1 MGFQIIPQADPKIS
15 AGRRFSDAI
24 GAGLE
29 TGGQMMQQYQQ
40 KELQK
45 QQMQQENQAAK
56 RMGVDLSGISD
67 PKTRQEIVS
76 LALQGQNQL
85 ALEGKKQGAP
95 QKPLTLLQQSQK
107 NLADER
113 LKALQSNQSL
123 FKSLTGQQSTEMQQQ
138 GQENPQM
145 EGQEQ
150 GQSQQGVFDI
160 SKVPEDKLRQIAAFK
175 GQPGQE
181 GILGNIA
188 QSELDKRED
197 IKKQDR
203 QIQLNKDKLGLSR
216 DNDILKQT
224 DSFRNMLPSEDASL
238 EMMRDSLINGDQ
250 SFFSGNNLA
259 EKTGLEWFRDAAG
272 GQFKTGSK
280 TFLINNV
287 SKFGA
292 RPNQYIEQQM
302 ADALAKVGRSRA
314 ANMVTYQA
322 LTFDSDIKKEFLK
335 QSDEKSESNYK
346 PGSLGKVIQKGMT
359 DFVTKRQSEL
369 AEKIKFIKSHEK
381 QIDET
386 PKGKIPMIDDKGRLV
401 YIPIEQIDE
410 AKFHGAIDL

>member
-1 MGFQIIPQADPKIS
+1 MEYWQTQPRKPSVGERLS
-15 AGRRFSDAI
+15 GAI

-29 TGGQMMQQYQQ
+29 QAGQISQAQQ
-40 KELQK
+40 QK
-45 QQMQQENQAAK
+45 QQIQQENQTAK
-56 RMGVDLSGISD
+56 ALGIDLSGIAD
-67 PKTRQEIVS
+67 PKTRQQMLG
-76 LALQGQNQL
+76 LALQGKNQL
-85 ALEGKKQGAP
+85 ALESKKQGAL
-95 QKPLTLLQQSQK
+95 QKPLTQLQESQK
-107 NLADER
+107 KLADER

-123 FKSLTGQQSTEMQQQ
+123 FKSLSGQQSPEMQQQ
-138 GQENPQM
+138 DQENPPM
-145 EGQEQ
+145 Q
-150 GQSQQGVFDI
+150 GQDQSQGQQGRFDI

-181 GILGNIA
+181 GTLGNLA

-197 IKKQDR
+197 FKKLDR
-203 QIQLNKDKLGLSR
+203 QIQLKKDELGLSR
-216 DNDILKQT
+216 DNDVLKHS
-224 DSFRNMLPSEDASL
+224 DSFRNMLPSEEASL

-280 TFLINNV
+280 TFLINNI

-314 ANMVTYQA
+314 ANMVTYNA
-322 LTFDSDIKKEFLK
+322 LTFDRDIKKEFLK
-335 QSDEKSESNYK
+335 VSDEKSESKYK
-346 PGSLGKVIQKGMT
+346 PGTLGKVIEKGMT

-381 QIDET
+381 EIDAT
-386 PKGKIPMIDDKGRLV
+386 PKDKVPMIDDKGRLV
-401 YIPIEQIDE
+401 YIPIEGIDE
-410 AKFHGAIDL
+410 AKFHGAIDI